1 MVRNSELPE
10 IGQSSKLLAMRVRSL
25 IEEKDLSQTEI
36 GAIIGR
42 AQSYA
47 SLRIKG
53 LKSWT
58 IEELDQL
65 APILGYRDAFALIAA
80 CRPESDSPAPMSGT
94 VVDADD
100 AFIDALAADPER
112 FGVAAHTDPNKEI
125 ESETPGE

>member
-1 MVRNSELPE
+1 
-10 IGQSSKLLAMRVRSL
+10 MRVRSL

-80 CRPESDSPAPMSGT
+80 CRPESDSPAPLP
-94 VVDADD
+94 DADD
-100 AFIDALAADPER
+100 GVDLDEVAAVEQAKVDAVLAKLRRDDTLLAAKHDP
-112 FGVAAHTDPNKEI
+112 HKHDPDI
-125 ESETPGE
+125 D